1 MFGRKKN
8 DREFVDI
15 HCHMIP
21 AVDDGAKDMGTALAM
36 ARLSYEEGIRTIV
49 ATPHYHPGKMLCGE
63 EEMRERFEEFRERVR
78 ELFPE
83 LTVLYGR
90 EIYLNYDAVER
101 LQENKDG
108 MCMCGGKYVLAEF
121 HTTVDYAYMT
131 GLLRRVMFAGYL
143 PILAHIERYE
153 CLRGHEE
160 RIGELKGLNVVTQV
174 NSLSVTGEEGKHI
187 QKFIKKLIK
196 EGLVDVV
203 ATDAHTTERRAPR
216 MKKAA
221 GYIEKKFGTD
231 MMERLLIDNPG
242 KIIRGEYLEEW

>member
-1 MFGRKKN
+1 MFGRKIK

-49 ATPHYHPGKMLCGE
+49 ATPHYHQGKMLCGE

-90 EIYLNYDAVER
+90 EVYLTYDAVER
-101 LQENKDG
+101 LLENEDG
-108 MCMCGGKYVLAEF
+108 MCICGSKYVLAEF

-131 GLLRRVMFAGYL
+131 GLLRQVMFAGYL
-143 PILAHIERYE
+143 PVLAHIERYE

-160 RIGELKGLNVVTQV
+160 RIGELKSLKVVTQV

-216 MKKAA
+216 M
-221 GYIEKKFGTD
+221 
-231 MMERLLIDNPG
+231 
-242 KIIRGEYLEEW
+242 